1 MSERS
6 AKGVLI
12 AAALW
17 IAIIASVG
25 ALYKFLVQPLV
36 QKETEEATSSES
48 RYKTEIE
55 IAADSFSGYS
65 ILRSEEFRDLLR
77 SDGIRLTIQ
86 DDKADTEGRIRA
98 LRDGEV
104 QMAVFT
110 VDSLIASS
118 ARLGESPAT
127 IVMVIDESKGAD
139 AVVAYKDA
147 VASIE
152 DLDDVNAAFVLT
164 PNSPSEFLARVTIA
178 NFTLPNLPKDWWVE
192 SDGAGD
198 VYRRFKSASRDEKRA
213 YVLWEPHVSRCLE
226 VEGAHVLLDSSNLR
240 GLIVDVLVAQRSFL
254 KSHPD
259 LVMKTVEAYLRAAY
273 TYSREEGGL
282 EDLFIEDAKKTGMDS
297 LSADQ
302 ARKLRETIQ
311 LKNTLE
317 NYAHFGLLAKGESK
331 GLTHIEDV
339 ILSITRVLVRTGAL
353 EDDPLGGKSETLF
366 YDGTL
371 KKMKEGQFHP
381 ASLGLV
387 QGVGPGSEELE
398 AVRGEKTLKR
408 LSDDEWERLVSI
420 GTLNADPI
428 RFARGTARINLQSQR
443 DLDDLAA
450 RLESLPRYYL
460 RVVGHTRAEGDL
472 EANRKLAQE
481 RADATV
487 KYLVEKGIV
496 PDRIRAEAAQAE
508 GSGGE
513 AQSVAF
519 VLGQLPY

>member
-1 MSERS
+1 VSERS
-6 AKGVLI
+6 AKGILV
-12 AAALW
+12 AAVLW
-17 IAIIASVG
+17 IAIVASVG
-25 ALYKFLVQPLV
+25 ALYKFLVRPLL

-48 RYKTEIE
+48 HYRTEIT
-55 IAADSFSGYS
+55 IAVDSFSGYS
-65 ILRSEEFRDLLR
+65 ILRSEEIRDLLQ

-86 DDKADTEGRIRA
+86 DDGADTDGRIRA

-104 QMAVFT
+104 QMAAFT
-110 VDSLIASS
+110 VDSLVASS
-118 ARLGESPAT
+118 ARLGEFPAT

-147 VASIE
+147 VARIE
-152 DLDDVNAAFVLT
+152 DLDAANAAFVLT

-178 NFTLPNLPKDWWVE
+178 NFNLPNLPEDWWIE
-192 SDGAGD
+192 SDGAAE
-198 VYRRFKSASRDEKRA
+198 VYKRFKSANRGEKRA
-213 YVLWEPHVSRCLE
+213 YVLWEPHVSRCLA
-226 VEGAHVLLDSSNLR
+226 VDGAHVLLDSSNLR

-259 LVMKTVEAYLRAAY
+259 LVTKTVEAYLRAAY
-273 TYSREEGGL
+273 VYSREEGGL
-282 EDLFIEDAKKTGMDS
+282 ENLFIEDAKKTGMDS

-302 ARKLRETIQ
+302 AKKLKETIQ

-317 NYAHFGLLAKGESK
+317 NYAHFGLLANGESK
-331 GLTHIEDV
+331 GLAHIEDV
-339 ILSITRVLVRTGAL
+339 VLSISRVLVRTGAL
-353 EDDPLGGKSETLF
+353 ESDPLGGKPEVLF

-371 KKMKEGQFHP
+371 KKMKDGQFHP

-387 QGVGPGSEELE
+387 QGAGAGSEELE
-398 AVRGEKTLKR
+398 AVRGEKKLKR
-408 LSDDEWERLVSI
+408 LSDDEWKRLVSI
-420 GTLNADPI
+420 GSLSADPI

-443 DLDDLAA
+443 DLDDLAKP
-450 RLESLPRYYL
+450 LESLPRYYL

-481 RADATV
+481 RADATA
-487 KYLVEKGIV
+487 KYLVEKGIA

-508 GSGGE
+508 GSGGD